1 MVGQEI
7 MTRSIAIGVGCRAG
21 CAADG
26 IEALV
31 RQALAQVPAATPHG
45 LFTIAEK
52 FQETGLAEAAS
63 RLGLSL
69 VPLSRTTLRQQ
80 APFIRTRSAAAERR
94 FGVAAVAEA
103 AALSGAGPGAVLLVE
118 RIAGF
123 GATCAIA
130 GPPEDAA

>member
-1 MVGQEI
+1 MVGQQI
-7 MTRSIAIGVGCRAG
+7 MRRTIAIGVGCRVG

-31 RQALAQVPAATPHG
+31 RQALAQVPAGTPRG
-45 LFTIAEK
+45 LFTIADKHREA
-52 FQETGLAEAAS
+52 GLAEAAF
-63 RLGLSL
+63 RLGLTL
-69 VPLSRTTLRQQ
+69 VPLSRTALRQQ
-80 APFIRTRSAAAERR
+80 TPFIRTPSAAAERR
-94 FGVAAVAEA
+94 FGVASVAEA

-130 GPPEDAA
+130 GPPGDAA